1 MVDNNPTAITRFS
14 TIQTDPLRNFR
25 FRADFSIA
33 GGKAFDSRIT
43 KFSGGFQSITG
54 FGIQIA
60 EITYREGGFN
70 TTSHKI
76 PGQAAFNDIQ
86 MSRGMLYGNDQAIT
100 WMRGLFA
107 VTSGEGLDLGT
118 TSSTNKNYRCNIRV
132 YVMDHPNSDAE
143 TNTPRMGFLIRNAW
157 PKAIGF
163 TDLMADQN
171 ALMFETITFAHEG
184 LSVFYTDE
192 NGKPSDATY
201 QLNGV

>member
-33 GGKAFDSRIT
+33 GGSPFDSRIT

-54 FGIQIA
+54 FGIQVSEIA
-60 EITYREGGFN
+60 YREGGFN

-76 PGQAAFNDIQ
+76 PGQTAFNDIQ
-86 MSRGMLYGNDQAIT
+86 MSRGMVYGNDQAIT

-118 TSSTNKNYRCNIRV
+118 TSSTSKNYRCNIRI

-143 TNTPRMGFLIRNAW
+143 TNTPRMGFLVRNAW
-157 PKAIGF
+157 PKSIGF

-171 ALMFETITFAHEG
+171 SLMFETITFAHEG

-192 NGKPSDATY
+192 DGKPSDATY